1 VASSGSDEQI
11 EVDYA
16 LGGGSSG
23 ARLGDVG
30 ASRSS
35 ESGGSIS
42 AASCVT
48 FAVATV
54 SAAGEHGAIDWQ
66 PFGAQGNWQGEGD

>member
-1 VASSGSDEQI
+1 MASSGSDEQI

-23 ARLGDVG
+23 ARLGDVD

-42 AASCVT
+42 AELCVVLT
-48 FAVATV
+48 VATV
-54 SAAGEHGAIDWQ
+54 SAAGEHGAMDWQ
-66 PFGAQGNWQGEGD
+66 PFGAQGNWQGKGD